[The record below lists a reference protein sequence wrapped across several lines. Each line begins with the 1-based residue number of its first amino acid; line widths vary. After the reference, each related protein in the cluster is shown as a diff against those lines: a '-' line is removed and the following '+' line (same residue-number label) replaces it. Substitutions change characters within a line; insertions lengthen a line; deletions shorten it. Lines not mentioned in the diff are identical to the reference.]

1 MAGSPAAPAT
11 AAAEQRPSAKPRF
24 DFYNILPE
32 MEVVVPDEE
41 LVGKPPVIPP
51 KPLSPQKEEPATK
64 AAEAV
69 EEKTASAPI
78 PAASGNSYLL
88 QVASFRTVAD
98 AERLKARLALLGIQ
112 AQIQQV
118 TVNGKDTYHL
128 KTRFLVQCQD
138 LVRHYSQAGQLRADV
153 TAEEAAMACYSTV
166 VMPFSLFALGTG
178 LDAPTTKALIR
189 RNLQLVFAGIGAS
202 EQESVHDA

>member
-118 TVNGKDTYHL
+118 TVNGKDTYH
-128 KTRFLVQCQD
+128 R
-138 LVRHYSQAGQLRADV
+138 VRTGPYAG
-153 TAEEAAMACYSTV
+153 
-166 VMPFSLFALGTG
+166 
-178 LDAPTTKALIR
+178 K
-189 RNLQLVFAGIGAS
+189 
-202 EQESVHDA
+202 ESVTEARALLTRNGLESIAIKLK

>member
-1 MAGSPAAPAT
+1 MTKDYRSRTSPRARRPNHGTGFFWFVTGVVVGAFGVGLAWTLQDTDMAGSPAAPAT

-69 EEKTASAPI
+69 EEKTASAPT
-78 PAASGNSYLL
+78 PGASGNSYLL

-118 TVNGKDTYHL
+118 TVNGKDTYH
-128 KTRFLVQCQD
+128 R
-138 LVRHYSQAGQLRADV
+138 VRTGPYAG
-153 TAEEAAMACYSTV
+153 
-166 VMPFSLFALGTG
+166 
-178 LDAPTTKALIR
+178 K
-189 RNLQLVFAGIGAS
+189 
-202 EQESVHDA
+202 ESVTEARALLTRNGLESIAIKLK